1 MNIKDLSLKNLLEED
16 YTFEPDFNYA
26 DVPGSAELYGFDSV
40 ILYRKKDKKDVSVVR
55 FHAILNY
62 DKKLFYIANRLIS
75 DMGFDIKMGDPLSK
89 MVKKYGNPTFVYY
102 HEEDYERYYW
112 RYPSD
117 FYDYNDIFY
126 IVHYHYLLSPDLL
139 VCFGVPKSDKRITDL
154 EIVND
159 RKMIAEIME
168 ARREIKESTKQMYQ
182 PQECIRFLKQK
193 IENQKIT
200 GITSKNIRFIKM
212 EIKNCC
218 IEGMETEDIC
228 ARECLFRNVIFD
240 NHFKTGWVSIEQC
253 QFINCVFHDT
263 FEENYVQL
271 SDNLFQNCLFEGNC
285 MEKEEGIFNANRNQF
300 FHCIFREIRW
310 NGEGVFFCS
319 EIKRGKIEH
328 IFYKT
333 NDISRSKF
341 SDIQMEHVEVEF
353 EEDGIGLFDNQYNA
367 VTFCNVTIKGSV
379 EDTHF
384 VDCNTS
390 GLFLQ
395 D

>member
-1 MNIKDLSLKNLLEED
+1 MNIKDLSLKNLLDED
-16 YTFEPDFNYA
+16 YIFEPDFNYA

-62 DKKLFYIANRLIS
+62 DKKLFYIANELIAN
-75 DMGFDIKMGDPLSK
+75 MGFDIKMGDPLSK
-89 MVKKYGNPTFVYY
+89 MIKKYGNPNFIYY

-112 RYPSD
+112 RYSSD

-182 PQECIRFLKQK
+182 PKECIRFLKQK

-212 EIKNCC
+212 EIENCC

-228 ARECLFRNVIFD
+228 VRECVFRNVIFD

-253 QFINCVFHDT
+253 QFINCVFHDI

-319 EIKRGKIEH
+319 EIKGGSLKH

-333 NDISRSKF
+333 NDISCSKF

-367 VTFCNVTIKGSV
+367 VTFCNVTVKGCV

-384 VDCNTS
+384 VNCDTS